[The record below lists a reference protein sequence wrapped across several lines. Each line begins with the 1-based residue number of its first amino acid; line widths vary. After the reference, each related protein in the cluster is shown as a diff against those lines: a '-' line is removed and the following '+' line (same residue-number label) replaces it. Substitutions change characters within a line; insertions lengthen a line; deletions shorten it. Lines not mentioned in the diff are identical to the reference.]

1 MKYILFIWM
10 IIPLTIESSTS
21 EQLNDF
27 FESDLTFTQTS
38 LNKNK
43 NLIEESEGIFKR
55 LEDNSILI
63 EISTPFRENYFIDE
77 NKIEIHD
84 LDFDQVRIIR
94 REDIKEN
101 IFLGYLVDGFDDSQI
116 SSQLNDYEFKLKINE
131 QNIDLK
137 FINKNHL
144 QVKFKDNM
152 DINNL
157 INFYK

>member
-1 MKYILFIWM
+1 M

-27 FESDLTFTQTS
+27 FDSDLKFTQTS

-55 LEDNSILI
+55 LEDNSIVI

-101 IFLGYLVDGFDDSQI
+101 IFLGYLVDGFDDSYI
-116 SSQLNDYEFKLKINE
+116 SSELNDYEFKLKINE

-137 FINKNHL
+137 FISKNHL

>member
-1 MKYILFIWM
+1 M

-27 FESDLTFTQTS
+27 FDSDLTFTQTS

-55 LEDNSILI
+55 LEDNSIVI

-101 IFLGYLVDGFDDSQI
+101 IFLGYLVDGFDDSYI
-116 SSQLNDYEFKLKINE
+116 SSDLNDYEFKLKINE

>member
-1 MKYILFIWM
+1 M

-27 FESDLTFTQTS
+27 FDSDLTFTQTS

-55 LEDNSILI
+55 LEDNSIVI

-101 IFLGYLVDGFDDSQI
+101 IFLGYLVDGFDDSYI
-116 SSQLNDYEFKLKINE
+116 SSEINDYEFKLKINE

-137 FINKNHL
+137 FISKNHL
-144 QVKFKDNM
+144 QIKFKDNM

>member
-1 MKYILFIWM
+1 M
-10 IIPLTIESSTS
+10 IIPLSIESSTS

-27 FESDLTFTQTS
+27 FDSDLTFTQTS

-55 LEDNSILI
+55 LDDNSIVI
-63 EISTPFRENYFIDE
+63 KISTPFRENYFIDK

-101 IFLGYLVDGFDDSQI
+101 IFLGYLVDGFDDSFI
-116 SSQLNDYEFKLKINE
+116 S
-131 QNIDLK
+131 
-137 FINKNHL
+137 KNHL

>member
-1 MKYILFIWM
+1 M

-27 FESDLTFTQTS
+27 FDSDLTFTQTS

-55 LEDNSILI
+55 LEDNSIVI

-101 IFLGYLVDGFDDSQI
+101 IFLGYLVDGFDDSYI
-116 SSQLNDYEFKLKINE
+116 SSELNDYEFKLKINE

>member
-1 MKYILFIWM
+1 M

-27 FESDLTFTQTS
+27 FNGDLTFTQTS

-55 LEDNSILI
+55 LEDNSIVI

-101 IFLGYLVDGFDDSQI
+101 IFLGYLVDGFDDSYI
-116 SSQLNDYEFKLKINE
+116 SSELNDYEFKLKINE

-137 FINKNHL
+137 FISKNHL

>member
-1 MKYILFIWM
+1 M

-21 EQLNDF
+21 AQLNDF
-27 FESDLTFTQTS
+27 FDSDLTFTQTS

-43 NLIEESEGIFKR
+43 NLMEESEGIFKR

-101 IFLGYLVDGFDDSQI
+101 IFLGYLVDGFDDSHI
-116 SSQLNDYEFKLKINE
+116 FSQLNDYEFKLKINE

>member
-1 MKYILFIWM
+1 M

-27 FESDLTFTQTS
+27 FNSDLKFTQTS

-55 LEDNSILI
+55 LEDNSIVI

-101 IFLGYLVDGFDDSQI
+101 IFLGYLVDGFDDSYI
-116 SSQLNDYEFKLKINE
+116 SSELNDYEFKLKINE

>member
-21 EQLNDF
+21 AQLNDF
-27 FESDLTFTQTS
+27 FDSDLTFTQTS

-43 NLIEESEGIFKR
+43 NLMEESEGIFKR

>member
-1 MKYILFIWM
+1 M
-10 IIPLTIESSTS
+10 IIPLSIESSTS

-27 FESDLTFTQTS
+27 FDSDLKFTQTS

-55 LEDNSILI
+55 LEDNTIVI
-63 EISTPFRENYFIDE
+63 EISKTFRENYFIDK

-101 IFLGYLVDGFDDSQI
+101 IFLGYLMDGFDDSYI
-116 SSQLNDYEFKLKINE
+116 SSELNDYEFKLKINE

>member
-1 MKYILFIWM
+1 M

-27 FESDLTFTQTS
+27 FNSDLSFTHTS

-43 NLIEESEGIFKR
+43 NLINESEGIFKR
-55 LEDNSILI
+55 LEDNSIVI

-101 IFLGYLVDGFDDSQI
+101 IFLGYLMDGFDDSYI
-116 SSQLNDYEFKLKINE
+116 SSELNDYEFKLKINE

-137 FINKNHL
+137 FISKNHL

>member
-1 MKYILFIWM
+1 M

-27 FESDLTFTQTS
+27 FNSDLIFTQTS

-43 NLIEESEGIFKR
+43 NLIDESEGIFKR
-55 LEDNSILI
+55 LEDNSIVI

-101 IFLGYLVDGFDDSQI
+101 IFLGYLVDGFDDSFI
-116 SSQLNDYEFKLKINE
+116 SSELNDYEIKLKINE

-144 QVKFKDNM
+144 QVRFKDNM

>member
-1 MKYILFIWM
+1 M
-10 IIPLTIESSTS
+10 IIPLTIESSTL

-27 FESDLTFTQTS
+27 FDNDLTFTQTS

-55 LEDNSILI
+55 LEDNSIVI

-101 IFLGYLVDGFDDSQI
+101 IFLGYLVDGFDDSYI
-116 SSQLNDYEFKLKINE
+116 SSELNGYEFKLKINE

>member
-1 MKYILFIWM
+1 M

-27 FESDLTFTQTS
+27 FDSDLTFTQTS

-55 LEDNSILI
+55 LEDNSIVI

-101 IFLGYLVDGFDDSQI
+101 IFLGYLVDGFDDLNI
-116 SSQLNDYEFKLKINE
+116 SSELNDYEFKLKINE

>member
-1 MKYILFIWM
+1 MM
-10 IIPLTIESSTS
+10 IPLTIESSTS

-27 FESDLTFTQTS
+27 FNGDLTFTQTS

-55 LEDNSILI
+55 LEDNSIVI

-101 IFLGYLVDGFDDSQI
+101 IFLGYLLDGFDDSYI
-116 SSQLNDYEFKLKINE
+116 SSELNDYEFKLKINE

-137 FINKNHL
+137 FISKNHL
-144 QVKFKDNM
+144 QIKFKDNM

>member
-1 MKYILFIWM
+1 MKYILLTWM
-10 IIPLTIESSTS
+10 IIPLTVESSTS
-21 EQLNDF
+21 EQLNNF
-27 FESDLTFTQTS
+27 FNSDLIFTQTS

-55 LEDNSILI
+55 LEDNSIVI
-63 EISTPFRENYFIDE
+63 EISTPFRENYIIDK

-84 LDFDQVRIIR
+84 LDFDQVRIIS

-101 IFLGYLVDGFDDSQI
+101 IFLGYLVDGFDDSYI
-116 SSQLNDYEFKLKINE
+116 SSELNDYEFKLKINE